1 MEHLEFT
8 LWLLLW
14 YPTNKIGDYFS
25 LLFKEKIGIYVTEE
39 YNEKI
44 IFYNAFLEL
53 IVWIV
58 IAIILY

>member
-8 LWLLLW
+8 LWLLFW

-25 LLFKEKIGIYVTEE
+25 LLFKEKCGIDVTQKYDE
-39 YNEKI
+39 NSI
-44 IFYNAFLEL
+44 SNNAFLEF

>member
-25 LLFKEKIGIYVTEE
+25 ILFKEKCGIAKGY
-39 YNEKI
+39 YDLQDFKNES
-44 IFYNAFLEL
+44 FLEF

>member
-25 LLFKEKIGIYVTEE
+25 LLFKEKIGIDVTQKYDENRISN
-39 YNEKI
+39 NE
-44 IFYNAFLEL
+44 FLEF

>member
-1 MEHLEFT
+1 MEHLNFT

-25 LLFKEKIGIYVTEE
+25 ILFKEKIGIDVTEK

-44 IFYNAFLEL
+44 ILYNDFLEF
-53 IVWIV
+53 IFWIA

>member
-25 LLFKEKIGIYVTEE
+25 LLFKEKSGIDVTQKYTENIIGIAT
-39 YNEKI
+39 
-44 IFYNAFLEL
+44 FLEF
-53 IVWIV
+53 IFWIA